1 MYPHQ
6 VLMQENNLE
15 KKDLSIEAQSYLK
28 DFNHTLRGIALKE
41 SRAEKKGLEF
51 EINESDANKLKRF
64 SKSVCIQIYEDMNTT
79 YQKAQEEKENQKKMQ
94 EEALLLKKQQEEE
107 DAQRLAE
114 TEAKAKA
121 EAEAEAKKKQ
131 EEGGLFDYYF

>member
-121 EAEAEAKKKQ
+121 EAEKKQ
-131 EEGGLFDYYF
+131 EEGGLFDYFF

>member
-28 DFNHTLRGIALKE
+28 DFNHMLRGISLKE

-94 EEALLLKKQQEEE
+94 EEALQLKKQQEEE

-121 EAEAEAKKKQ
+121 EAEKKQ
-131 EEGGLFDYYF
+131 QEGGGLFDYFF